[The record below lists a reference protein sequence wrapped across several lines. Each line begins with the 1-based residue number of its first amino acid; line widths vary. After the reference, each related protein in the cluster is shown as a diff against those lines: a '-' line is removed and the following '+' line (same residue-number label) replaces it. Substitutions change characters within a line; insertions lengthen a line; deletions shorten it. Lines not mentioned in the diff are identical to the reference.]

1 MGLFFRLFLVLL
13 LAGVPVA
20 AGLIMIDAEPLV
32 ARAGGLDLD
41 DLKRAESL
49 AQRYD
54 PRRMPPERVTT
65 LQATTG
71 ELNTL
76 LKGAFG
82 GARQV
87 ASRVEA
93 SRFGIIAAVTLELPL
108 PANPA
113 GRYVNV
119 RTLIAPSDS
128 GLEIARVA
136 VGALEIP
143 PALVGPALRF
153 GLDRLVGAGQ
163 GGAILDSVKS
173 VALAGDRITLAF
185 RPPASLVEDIRR
197 AARRQ
202 LAIGDPAAVRAYY
215 EAIEGAVG
223 RLPRRGTVSLARILQ
238 PVFRLAKARSESGDP
253 VRENEAAMLAIAMV
267 FGDARFERFVGD
279 VRSSTE
285 NKGERRAL
293 GQFRL
298 DGRHDFVQ
306 HFTISLGLTVTGG
319 DLAAS
324 IIGELKEAKDSQ
336 SGSGFSFTDIGA
348 DRAGVRFARLATA
361 SPASARRVQAMMAAA
376 DGERAFFP
384 RFADLPE
391 GMSEAAF
398 RRRYG
403 DVGSPEYRRVIA
415 EIDRRIAAAG
425 IHR

>member
-1 MGLFFRLFLVLL
+1 MGLLFRLFLVLL

-20 AGLIMIDAEPLV
+20 AGLIMIEGEPLV
-32 ARAGGLDLD
+32 ARPGGLDLD
-41 DLKRAESL
+41 DLKRAQSL

-54 PRRMPPERVTT
+54 PRRMPPQRITT
-65 LQATTG
+65 MRATTG

-82 GARQV
+82 GLRQV

-108 PANPA
+108 PPNPV

-119 RTLIAPSDS
+119 RTVIAPSDT

-153 GLDRLVGAGQ
+153 GLDRLVGPGK

-185 RPPASLVEDIRR
+185 RPPASLVEDIRS

-202 LAIGDPAAVRAYY
+202 FAIGDPTAVRAYY
-215 EAIEGAVG
+215 EAIEDAMG
-223 RLPRRGTVSLARILQ
+223 RLPRRGAVSLAQILQ
-238 PVFRLAKARSESGDP
+238 PVFRLAKARSATGDP
-253 VRENEAAMLAIAMV
+253 VRENEAALLAIAMV
-267 FGDARFERFVGD
+267 FGDSRFERFVGD
-279 VRSSTE
+279 VRPSTE

-306 HFTISLGLTVTGG
+306 HFAISIGLTVTGG
-319 DLAAS
+319 DLAAN

-336 SGSGFSFTDIGA
+336 RSSGFSFTDIGA

-361 SPASARRVQAMMAAA
+361 SPASARRVQEMMAAA
-376 DGERAFFP
+376 DGEHMFFP

-403 DVGSPEYRRVIA
+403 DVGSTEYRRVIA
-415 EIDRRIAAAG
+415 EIDRRIAEAG

>member
-1 MGLFFRLFLVLL
+1 MGLLFRLFLVLL

-20 AGLIMIDAEPLV
+20 AGLIMIEGEPLV
-32 ARAGGLDLD
+32 ARPGGLDLD
-41 DLKRAESL
+41 DLKRAQSL

-54 PRRMPPERVTT
+54 PRRMPPQRITT
-65 LQATTG
+65 MRATTG

-82 GARQV
+82 GLRQV

-108 PANPA
+108 PPNPV

-119 RTLIAPSDS
+119 RTVIAPSDT

-153 GLDRLVGAGQ
+153 GLDRLVGPGK

-185 RPPASLVEDIRR
+185 RPPASLVEDIRS

-202 LAIGDPAAVRAYY
+202 FAIGDPAAVRAYY
-215 EAIEGAVG
+215 EAIEDAMG
-223 RLPRRGTVSLARILQ
+223 RLPRRGAVSLAQILQ
-238 PVFRLAKARSESGDP
+238 PVFRLAKARSATGDP
-253 VRENEAAMLAIAMV
+253 VRENEAALLAVAMV
-267 FGDARFERFVGD
+267 FGDSRFERFVGD
-279 VRSSTE
+279 VRPSTE

-306 HFTISLGLTVTGG
+306 HFAISIGLTVTGG
-319 DLAAS
+319 DLAAN

-336 SGSGFSFTDIGA
+336 RSSGFSFTDIGA

-361 SPASARRVQAMMAAA
+361 SPASARRVQEMMAAA
-376 DGERAFFP
+376 DGEHMFFP

-403 DVGSPEYRRVIA
+403 DVGSTEYRRVIA
-415 EIDRRIAAAG
+415 EIDRRIAEAG